1 RNVTGVPRIRRVRS
15 LLAVCEIALAV
26 MLLIGSGLML
36 KSFQRLTDVNPGF
49 NTDNLLTMSVA
60 LPFVHYQDPAKQ
72 NAFFERALDRIRA
85 LPGVVAA
92 GACTSLPPS
101 YRQQGTG
108 IAVAGR
114 PVDTSQQPPEALF
127 MPATP
132 GFLEALGV
140 PLIKGRNV
148 TATDT
153 AGSPP
158 VVVINQILARQFF
171 ANQNPLGQRLNFEG
185 VTWEI
190 VGVVGDAKYEGLGGP
205 IGPQVYVP
213 FAQRPFPGM
222 RLVVRTTV
230 EPTSLTAAIRN
241 QIQAVDS
248 DQGPTRIAT
257 MNQLL
262 SESVAQPRFNSFL
275 IALFSIVAFA
285 LAAVGIYG
293 VISYDVTQRTSEIGI
308 RLALGAQVG
317 DIWRLILRQ
326 GAGLTVAGLSLGL
339 AGAFALTRFLTV
351 LLFEV
356 TPTDA
361 ATYAIVSALV
371 VLVSTLACLIPSRRA
386 TRVDPLTALRHE

>member
-1 RNVTGVPRIRRVRS
+1 
-15 LLAVCEIALAV
+15 

-49 NTDNLLTMSVA
+49 NPDNLLTMSVA

-72 NAFFERALDRIRA
+72 NAFFDRALERIRA

-92 GACTSLPPS
+92 GACTSLPPT
-101 YRQQGTG
+101 YVQQGTG
-108 IAVAGR
+108 FTVEGR

-140 PLIKGRNV
+140 PLIAGRNV
-148 TATDT
+148 AATDI
-153 AGSPP
+153 AASPA
-158 VVVINQILARQFF
+158 VVVINQTLARQFF
-171 ANQNPLGQRLNFEG
+171 ANQNPLRQRLHFEG
-185 VTWEI
+185 VNWEI
-190 VGVVGDAKYEGLGGP
+190 VGVVGDTKYEGLGSLV
-205 IGPQVYVP
+205 GPQVYVP
-213 FAQRPFPGM
+213 YAQRPFPGL
-222 RLVVRTTV
+222 RLVVRTTI
-230 EPTSLTAAIRN
+230 EPMSLAAAVRN

-248 DQGPTRIAT
+248 EEGPTRIAT

-262 SESVAQPRFNSFL
+262 SESLAQPRFNSFL
-275 IALFSIVAFA
+275 IALFAIVAFV

-317 DIWRLILRQ
+317 DILRLILRQ
-326 GAGLTVAGLSLGL
+326 GALLTLGGLVLGL
-339 AGAFALTRFLTV
+339 AGAFALTRFLTG

-361 ATYAIVSALV
+361 AIYALVSALI
-371 VLVSTLACLIPSRRA
+371 VLVSALACLIPSRRA
-386 TRVDPLTALRHE
+386 TQVDPLTALRHE